1 MLKMSGVMI
10 GYAVEEL
17 EPIRDKLQMIIEG
30 CATWYLKYNTDLRDN
45 YQKVL
50 KQ

>member
-10 GYAVEEL
+10 GYVVEEL
-17 EPIRDKLQMIIEG
+17 EPIRDKLQMIIG
-30 CATWYLKYNTDLRDN
+30 GYATCYLKYNTDLRDN